1 MTVIDK
7 ILSEWSY
14 RCSDGIVDMNNPTKV
29 AILNAILEENG
40 VDLEQDKITE
50 PKAEPADTTFTDS
63 PEEFTK
69 FVLNKYAVEKQII
82 TGLDSLYNAIQK
94 SPEKD
99 KLFNIIKTSG
109 NRSLTAGKSS
119 IQSIEGTL
127 FNLIMSF
134 IKIKNGEPSELWFA
148 IMYSGKAKG
157 GVAKGDDA
165 EADVKIDNN
174 TGVSI
179 KNYSQISSLDFGA
192 LPSDELKRFKTIT
205 NLLII
210 LTDVKFTAGLGRDS
224 LQGLLDFIK
233 TPKFQSDLKELLK
246 IGKDTN
252 IKALKNIYNVISPYL
267 PDGDTEKL
275 VDEFI
280 DGEEGINKL
289 IAKKIEKVQWWAVIY
304 KNDLYLEPSDI
315 VVSKLRSKEGQ
326 LTPIFGQIKGNNLF
340 VNGNRLLGIESKKSK
355 KITEDDDTI

>member
-14 RCSDGIVDMNNPTKV
+14 RCSDGIVDMNNPDKV

-50 PKAEPADTTFTDS
+50 PKAKPANTTFTDS
-63 PEEFTK
+63 PEEFTN
-69 FVLNKYAVEKQII
+69 FVKQEYTEKDQSI
-82 TGLDSLYNAIQK
+82 TGLDLLYDAIQK

-99 KLFNIIKTSG
+99 KLFNLIKISG
-109 NRSLTAGKSS
+109 NRSLKPGKTP
-119 IQSIEGTL
+119 IQSVEGTL
-127 FNLIMSF
+127 FNLIMAS
-134 IKIKNGEPSELWFA
+134 IDMTNGEPSELWFA
-148 IMYSGKAKG
+148 IIYDGKAKG
-157 GVAKGDDA
+157 GVATKSDI
-165 EADVKIDNN
+165 ESDVIVGND
-174 TGVSI
+174 GVSI
-179 KNYSQISSLDFGA
+179 KNYKQIYSLDFGS

-252 IKALKNIYNVISPYL
+252 IKALKNIYNIIIKYL
-267 PDGDTEKL
+267 PNGNTEEL
-275 VDEFI
+275 VNEFV
-280 DGEEGINKL
+280 DGENGINKL

>member
-7 ILSEWSY
+7 ILNEWSY

-29 AILNAILEENG
+29 AILNAILEEKG

-50 PKAEPADTTFTDS
+50 PKAEPTNTTFANS
-63 PEEFTK
+63 SEEFTDFIK
-69 FVLNKYAVEKQII
+69 QKYTEEGQTIN
-82 TGLDSLYNAIQK
+82 GLDLLYDAIQK

-99 KLFNIIKTSG
+99 ELFNLIKTSG
-109 NRSLTAGKSS
+109 NRSLKSGKSS
-119 IQSIEGTL
+119 IQGIEGTL
-127 FNLIMSF
+127 FDLIISF
-134 IKIKNGEPSELWFA
+134 VRMKSGEPSELWFA
-148 IMYSGKAKG
+148 IMYDGKAKG
-157 GVAKGDDA
+157 GVQKDDA
-165 EADVKIDNN
+165 ETDVKIGDI
-174 TGVSI
+174 GVSI
-179 KNYSQISSLDFGA
+179 KNYSKINTLDFGA
-192 LPSDELKRFKTIT
+192 LPPEELKRFKTIT

-233 TPKFQSDLKELLK
+233 TPSFQKDLKELLK

-252 IKALKNIYNVISPYL
+252 IKSLENIYKIIYPYL

-280 DGEEGINKL
+280 DGNDGINKL

-304 KNDLYLEPSDI
+304 KNDLYLEESSA
-315 VVSKLRSKEGQ
+315 VVSKLHLKHNELS
-326 LTPIFGQIKGNNLF
+326 PVFMQIKGNNLF
-340 VNGNRLLGIESKKSK
+340 INGNILLGIESKRNK
-355 KITEDDDTI
+355 KITEEEDTI